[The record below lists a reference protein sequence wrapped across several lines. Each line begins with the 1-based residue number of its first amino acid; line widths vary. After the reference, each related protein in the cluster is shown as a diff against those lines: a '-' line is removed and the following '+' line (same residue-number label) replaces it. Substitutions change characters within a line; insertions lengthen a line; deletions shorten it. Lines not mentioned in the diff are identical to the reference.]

1 MCLFAES
8 ETVAVKVAIP
18 LFGSRVAPRFDCG
31 TALLVAQVQ
40 NGAVKGAEQVTD
52 GEGHPLQRVARLREL
67 GADTVVCGAVTGFLL
82 RHLAANG
89 IRVYPWVFCEAS
101 EALESLASGR
111 LPAASPLEPGKHRGR
126 CARRRRGRAS
136 PR

>member
-1 MCLFAES
+1 M
-8 ETVAVKVAIP
+8 KVAIP

-31 TALLVAQVQ
+31 TELLVAEVHG
-40 NGAVKGAEQVTD
+40 GAVKGAEQVTD
-52 GEGHPLQRVARLREL
+52 GEGNPLQRVARLREL

-89 IRVYPWVFCEAS
+89 IRVFPWVFCEAS
-101 EALESLASGR
+101 EALEALASGR
-111 LPAASPLEPGKHRGR
+111 LAAAFRPESSRRWGC
-126 CARRRRGRAS
+126 CARRRRGRDGPQGCGGN